1 MNLTIF
7 CLQNFTLSSSL
18 PQSGSASSLSAVN
31 EDIVSIKVVSIKV
44 SSLFRGETDI
54 VQHCLNRF
62 FEEIS
67 FFLQTDSS
75 TQVPASGTLPTFL
88 PMMTSTPNMVFTNL
102 CICYQ
107 TIASLFIAKHYSYYI
122 DLKNIPNC
130 LTGRFPTNR
139 LK

>member
-7 CLQNFTLSSSL
+7 CFQNFTLRSTPL
-18 PQSGSASSLSAVN
+18 QYGPASSLSAVN
-31 EDIVSIKVVSIKV
+31 EDLVSIKV

-67 FFLQTDSS
+67 FFVQNDSS
-75 TQVPASGTLPTFL
+75 AQVPASGTLPTFL

-102 CICYQ
+102 YSCYQ
-107 TIASLFIAKHYSYYI
+107 TIISLFIATHYSYYI
-122 DLKNIPNC
+122 NLKNIPTS
-130 LTGRFPTNR
+130 LTGRFPTHW